1 MSLLLKRFLFSSI
14 YNLTLFLILI
24 IGIQNSE
31 QKKRIF
37 FFNKETIELPTSFI
51 IGLSFISGSLVGN
64 LFNLNLGREKLTIK
78 N

>member
-1 MSLLLKRFLFSSI
+1 MSLILKKFLFYSI
-14 YNLTLFLILI
+14 YNLTLFLLLI
-24 IGIQNSE
+24 IGIQNSD

-51 IGLSFISGSLVGN
+51 VGLSFISGSIVSN
-64 LFNLNLGREKLTIK
+64 IFNFNLGREKITMK